1 MASTKPFV
9 GYKHQVILTVRDDHG
24 MIIDDEAHTLLT
36 NEQYLA
42 EKYPHNTTI
51 VHMDK
56 DGNYQ
61 VVFGDTLDQI
71 PKGDL
76 KVIINGHGHSTQS
89 SAYFGVIDT
98 FFL

>member
-1 MASTKPFV
+1 
-9 GYKHQVILTVRDDHG
+9 

-56 DGNYQ
+56 EY
-61 VVFGDTLDQI
+61 
-71 PKGDL
+71 
-76 KVIINGHGHSTQS
+76 
-89 SAYFGVIDT
+89 
-98 FFL
+98 